1 MLADLVPGRIPLS
14 AASQPVEPD
23 PAASPSWVVSQ
34 EYEGPNR
41 RKRGRWFSFQNAR
54 LDDAGVAVDPDG
66 EATETLLRRVSVWT
80 GLAAADRD
88 QRARYVATLE
98 ALARKGRREGHRH
111 WPEIIEAS
119 ARYVRAAGATGK
131 IDEPLLSDAVL
142 AANRAHY
149 ENADTVRSRGFVSRL
164 LDACRG
170 RF

>member
-1 MLADLVPGRIPLS
+1 MS
-14 AASQPVEPD
+14 AKLKPVDEAA
-23 PAASPSWVVSQ
+23 PAAQPESWVVSPA
-34 EYEGPNR
+34 YEGQNR

-54 LDDAGVAVDPDG
+54 LDDAGVAVPPDS
-66 EATETLLRRVSVWT
+66 EATETLLRRVSLWT
-80 GLAAADRD
+80 GLGSADRD

-98 ALARKGRREGHRH
+98 ELARKGRRDGQRH

-119 ARYVRAAGATGK
+119 ARYVRAAGAKGE
-131 IDEPLLSDAVL
+131 IDEPLLADAVM

-149 ENADTVRSRGFVSRL
+149 EGGDPSPARRFVARL